1 MIITK
6 SLKKGGKWAKKQII
20 EDINNRFKEKLQ
32 TLDPIDINDIQII
45 NIAKDGNYFYRCISF
60 FLTGNEN
67 NYQNIKDILISWI
80 ENNYN
85 DFVEFF
91 GDDGIHHLNKEE

>member
-1 MIITK
+1 MKRIK
-6 SLKKGGKWAKKQII
+6 
-20 EDINNRFKEKLQ
+20 
-32 TLDPIDINDIQII
+32 IQI
-45 NIAKDGNYFYRCISF
+45 NNYFYRCISF

-67 NYQNIKDILISWI
+67 NYQNIKDILISWL

-91 GDDGIHHLNKEE
+91 GDDDIHHLNKEE